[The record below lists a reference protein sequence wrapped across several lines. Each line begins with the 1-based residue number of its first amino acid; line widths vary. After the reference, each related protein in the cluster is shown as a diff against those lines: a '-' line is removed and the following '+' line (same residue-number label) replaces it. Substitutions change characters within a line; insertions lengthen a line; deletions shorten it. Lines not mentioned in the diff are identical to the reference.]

1 MQNTNRETPHMRE
14 ALEWLVRLRD
24 EQCEDA
30 TRSAFN
36 RWLQSGPEHRAAWAE
51 AEALWESFDPVR
63 HEMVALRQRDK
74 AINRRHALRL
84 LAGVAV
90 TGAAGWHVTRP
101 EFRADKRTAAGETRN
116 ITLADGSRVNLGGRS
131 AFALDFSPDYRR
143 LSLLRGEAYFSIAPD
158 AHRPFSV
165 AAMGAE
171 IDAGGAGFNLRIW
184 SDRAQLAVATH
195 TVAIRQASGM
205 PVRVNAGWQASF
217 DHRQVFAKT
226 EVDETEIGAWRRGQL
241 IFRSVPLQDVVD
253 ELARYR
259 GGRIAVL
266 GKATARIPITAV
278 FEADH
283 PDDALRTIADSL
295 GLTLIDFPANVAVLY
310 S

>member
-1 MQNTNRETPHMRE
+1 MQNTNHETPHIRE
-14 ALEWLVRLRD
+14 ALEWLVRLHD
-24 EQCEDA
+24 EQCEDS
-30 TRSAFN
+30 TRLAFN
-36 RWLQSGPEHRAAWAE
+36 IWLQSGPEHRAAWAE
-51 AEALWESFDPVR
+51 AEALWASFDPVR
-63 HEMVALRQRDK
+63 HEMAALRQRDK
-74 AINRRHALRL
+74 AINRRHALRV

-90 TGAAGWHVTRP
+90 MGAAGWHATRP
-101 EFRADKRTAAGETRN
+101 EFRADKRTVAGETRI
-116 ITLADGSRVNLGGRS
+116 ITLADGSRVNMGGRS
-131 AFALDFSPDYRR
+131 AFAVDFSSDWRR

-158 AHRPFSV
+158 AQRPFSV
-165 AAMGAE
+165 SAMRTE
-171 IDAGGAGFNLRIW
+171 IDAGDATFNLRIW

-195 TVAIRQASGM
+195 TVAIRQSGGL
-205 PVRVNAGWQASF
+205 PVRLHAGWQASF
-217 DHRQVFAKT
+217 DHRQIFAKT
-226 EVDETEIGAWRRGQL
+226 KVDEAEIGAWRRGQL
-241 IFRSVPLQDVVD
+241 VFRSVPLQDVVD

-283 PDDALRTIADSL
+283 TDDALRTIADSL